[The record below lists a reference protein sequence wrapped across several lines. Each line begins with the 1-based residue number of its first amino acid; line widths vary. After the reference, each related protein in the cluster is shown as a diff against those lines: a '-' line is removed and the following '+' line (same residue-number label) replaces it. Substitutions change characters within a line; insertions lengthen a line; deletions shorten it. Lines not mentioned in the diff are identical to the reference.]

1 MKLFSKKKLIDEIP
15 ETRKDA
21 LNYLLKKLRSES
33 AKEMTQTYRD
43 IVEKKY
49 REELE
54 KCISSITSKGAK
66 EGVAYLFCIYN
77 VFGNHLEEE
86 QSVVKYLQANTI
98 AEMQRGPKAVLRV
111 RKDQKLLNSLVK
123 EVVERYLRNR

>member
-1 MKLFSKKKLIDEIP
+1 MGLFSKKKLIDEIP
-15 ETRKDA
+15 SEKEEA

-54 KCISSITSKGAK
+54 KCISSLTANGAK

-86 QSVVKYLQANTI
+86 QSIVKYLQANTM
-98 AEMQRGPKAVLRV
+98 AEIQRGPKAVIRV